1 MPTKDEIKRAAL
13 LAWEGH
19 LTSVG
24 MMIIKDID
32 ITDIPCEQ
40 MENLISIVTEK
51 VWISNTIHSNQLDR
65 LLASVKCLE
74 LLLEKME
81 LSEPETRALV
91 TAMTDQLQ
99 TVGLGNVILDIE
111 ELTQYDGM
119 GRCKKLRVCDYTG
132 YEDSLRFWAML
143 KGWTVTVEGER
154 ASLVIEGEWAS
165 RVMEKRRSEMVY
177 MRSSQA
183 LKRCTN
189 GCTII

>member
-1 MPTKDEIKRAAL
+1 MPTKDEIKTAAL

-19 LTSVG
+19 LTSVE
-24 MMIIKDID
+24 MMVIKDID

-40 MENLISIVTEK
+40 MENLISIVTEN
-51 VWISNTIHSNQLDR
+51 VWISNTTHSNQLGR
-65 LLASVKCLE
+65 LLANVKCQE
-74 LLLEKME
+74 LLLEKMR
-81 LSEPETRALV
+81 LSESETRALV

-132 YEDSLRFWAML
+132 YENRLRYWAFL

-154 ASLVIEGEWAS
+154 ASLVLEGEWAS
-165 RVMEKRRSEMVY
+165 RVMEKRRSEMVC
-177 MRSSQA
+177 MGSSQA
-183 LKRCTN
+183 KKRCTKR
-189 GCTII
+189 CTII

>member
-1 MPTKDEIKRAAL
+1 MPTIDEIKGAAL

-19 LTSVG
+19 LTSVE
-24 MMIIKDID
+24 MMVIKDID

-40 MENLISIVTEK
+40 MENLISIVTEN
-51 VWISNTIHSNQLDR
+51 VWISNTTHSNQLGR
-65 LLASVKCLE
+65 LLANVKCQE
-74 LLLEKME
+74 LLLEKMR
-81 LSEPETRALV
+81 LSESETRALV

-132 YEDSLRFWAML
+132 YENRLRYWAFL

-154 ASLVIEGEWAS
+154 ASLVLEGEWAS
-165 RVMEKRRSEMVY
+165 RVMEKRRSEMVC
-177 MRSSQA
+177 MGSSQA
-183 LKRCTN
+183 KKRCTKR
-189 GCTII
+189 CTII